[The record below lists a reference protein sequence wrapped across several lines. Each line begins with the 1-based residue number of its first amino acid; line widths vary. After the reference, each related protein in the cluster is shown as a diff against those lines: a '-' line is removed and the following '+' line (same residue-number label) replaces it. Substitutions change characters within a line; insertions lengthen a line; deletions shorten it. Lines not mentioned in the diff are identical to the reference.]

1 MNTIKI
7 QLLKVLCILGLGLI
21 TSCKDSIPIED
32 AGRYTEAYVW
42 QTPSLSRG
50 VLLLAYGSMPTYY
63 HQYGISGEF
72 LEIAT
77 DDATCSN
84 NSSTIRSFATGMLS
98 PANNGLDSWTATYN
112 KIKGLNLFL
121 ENGLKGQFYIKDTL
135 TNKKFYRRYKGEALT
150 MRAWLAFD
158 LLKNYG
164 GLVGGKAMGVPIVT
178 KVISDEEALKLQRS
192 SYLECVAQVV
202 ADCDSAMKI
211 TDFPDNYTGTDN
223 VTGSSW
229 YGAASKNVARVI
241 KAFAYLYAASPANNR
256 ENNLALWD
264 STARNAMVAIKAID
278 GIPNANALPVRDFY
292 TVDANADVIW
302 PSPSNSATSF
312 VYENANLP
320 PSLRGN
326 GNTNPS
332 QELVDAFYDS
342 KGYPINHIAATY
354 NAQDP
359 YNNRDPR
366 LKQFILCN
374 GMLYSG
380 QTIATYDGG
389 TDAPGS
395 SADATKT
402 GYYLL
407 KFMSPNAI
415 LYPETKNGK
424 ASFVARMSKTNLY
437 LIFAEAMNELAG
449 PDDKRYGLS
458 AKEALGKIRKRAGF
472 VLDPYMNSFTSGQKI
487 EFRKLIHTE
496 RRVELCFE
504 GYRFWDLR
512 RWEEPINTNVSRA
525 KISLI
530 NGSLTY
536 AAPEVIEKKLF
547 YSPFMPLPLT
557 ETLIIP
563 GIRQN
568 DGWSN

>member
-1 MNTIKI
+1 MNKIKI
-7 QLLKVLCILGLGLI
+7 QILTGFCILGLGILS
-21 TSCKDSIPIED
+21 SCKDSIPIVD
-32 AGRYTEAYVW
+32 SGRYTEEYVW
-42 QTPSLSRG
+42 QTPNLSRG

-63 HQYGISGEF
+63 HNFGINGEF

-98 PANNGLDSWTATYN
+98 PANNGLDSWTPTYN

-121 ENGLKGQFYIKDTL
+121 ENGFKGQFYIKDTL

-150 MRAWLAFD
+150 MRAWLEFD

-178 KVISDEEALKLQRS
+178 KVITDTEALKLQRS
-192 SYLECVAQVV
+192 GYLECVAQVV
-202 ADCDSAMKI
+202 ADCDSAIKI

-223 VTGSSW
+223 VTGSNW

-241 KAFAYLYAASPANNR
+241 KTFAYLYAASPANNR

-264 STARNAMVAIKAID
+264 STARNAMVAIKTID
-278 GIPNANALPVRDFY
+278 GIPNSNALPARDFY

-342 KGYPINHIAATY
+342 KGYPINHISATY
-354 NAQDP
+354 NLQDP

-374 GMLYSG
+374 GMTYSG
-380 QTIATYDGG
+380 KTIATYDGG

-407 KFMSPNAI
+407 KFLSPNAE

-472 VLDPYMNSFTSGQKI
+472 VTDPYMNSFTSGQKI
-487 EFRKLIHTE
+487 EFRKLIHNE

-512 RWEEPINTNVSRA
+512 RWEEPLNTNVSRA
-525 KISLI
+525 KITLT
-530 NGSLTY
+530 NGVMTY
-536 AAPEVIEKKLF
+536 SSPVVIEKKLF
-547 YSPFMPLPLT
+547 NSPFMPLPLS
-557 ETLIIP
+557 ETIIIP
-563 GIRQN
+563 GIKQN